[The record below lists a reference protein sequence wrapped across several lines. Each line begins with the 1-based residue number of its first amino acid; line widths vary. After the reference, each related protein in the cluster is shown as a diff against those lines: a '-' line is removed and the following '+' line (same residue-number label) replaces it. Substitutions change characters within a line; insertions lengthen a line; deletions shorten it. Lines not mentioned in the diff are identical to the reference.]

1 MELIGL
7 LLLTTLL
14 LCLIS
19 IYRWATGSL
28 DYWQKRGIPY
38 VPALPAVGNFWS
50 VLSGRICQAHLY
62 RDLYHRFP
70 GLFGSH
76 Q

>member
-14 LCLIS
+14 LVLIS

-38 VPALPAVGNFWS
+38 VPALPAVGNFFS
-50 VLSGRICQAHLY
+50 VLSGKYSCILLSEFLVMQSVI
-62 RDLYHRFP
+62 
-70 GLFGSH
+70 G
-76 Q
+76 